1 MRALLL
7 QIPVP
12 HLRWPL
18 LDANIPLAA
27 GYLAAWARGRA
38 PGWEVEILPWD
49 RADLLGDEALL
60 AAVLERR
67 PDLVGLSTYLW
78 NAEAGAA
85 LARRLAGHGVP
96 TVLGGPEVA
105 ADNPW
110 LPGEV
115 PFATRVAGE
124 GEEAFAR
131 LLRARRTPSAAC
143 PVDPSEALDLGL
155 LPSPYLSG
163 LLGPSPDGAVWIET
177 QRGCPFRCAY
187 CAYGKGG
194 PVRRFPEGWLA
205 AHLRWARE
213 QGVREVYLMDPS
225 FNVRPDWERVLAVLE
240 REGPASGA
248 GFHTELVAEALGPGD
263 ARRLARAG
271 LRTCEVGLQSADP
284 KVLARVGRPWDPER
298 WVAGVQALQEAG
310 IAVSVGIIAGLP
322 GDTLEGF
329 CRTVSFVLEA
339 APGVDLQAYPLS
351 LLPGTRL
358 RRRAGELGLRAVD
371 RPPYTVL
378 GTPTMSREDISGALL
393 WFEEAAGLELD
404 PPGPPP
410 IGGPWH
416 GGDDAPYW
424 SGVRVRAASRP
435 PGWEDRAAR
444 RAARHLTVWVEG
456 WDPGIP
462 AEIGRLARR
471 LPHTAL
477 TVVLEDAP
485 PWSPERIRAL
495 RAAAPPWRTYLD
507 RHMEP
512 LLGPGSRVLPRI
524 VALVEAGHPG
534 AGEAWI
540 AEVRRGAEVVWALD
554 PGPGWVDRAR
564 EGLAEGETL
573 YLGGE
578 PGPEDLADLA
588 RTAGPDAEGL
598 LFASPGARE
607 TWDRLTGRAAF
618 RAPEHRGR
626 VG

>member
-12 HLRWPL
+12 HLRWPF

-49 RADLLGDEALL
+49 EADLLGDEALL
-60 AAVLERR
+60 AAVLGRR

-78 NAEAGAA
+78 NAEAGVA
-85 LARRLAGHGVP
+85 LARRLAEHGVA

-110 LPGEV
+110 LPGEA
-115 PFATRVAGE
+115 PFATRVSGE
-124 GEEAFAR
+124 GEEAFVR
-131 LLRARRTPSAAC
+131 LLRAPAPS
-143 PVDPSEALDLGL
+143 PWDPPGPLDLGR

-177 QRGCPFRCAY
+177 QRGCPLRCAY

-194 PVRRFPEGWLA
+194 GVRRFPEGWLA
-205 AHLRWARE
+205 GHLRWAGDR
-213 QGVREVYLMDPS
+213 GVREVYLMDPS

-248 GFHTELVAEALGPGD
+248 AFHTELVAEALRPGD

-284 KVLARVGRPWDPER
+284 EVLARVGRPWDR
-298 WVAGVQALQEAG
+298 RGWVTGVRALQEAG
-310 IAVSVGIIAGLP
+310 IAVSVGVIAGLP

-329 CRTVSFVLEA
+329 RHTVSFVLDEV
-339 APGVDLQAYPLS
+339 PGVDLQAYPLS

-358 RRRAGELGLRAVD
+358 RRRAETLGLRAMG

-378 GTPTMSREDISGALL
+378 GTPTMSGDEISEALL

-416 GGDDAPYW
+416 GGDEAPYW
-424 SGVRVRAASRP
+424 SGVRLRAADRP
-435 PGWEDRAAR
+435 RGWEDRAAR
-444 RAARHLTVWVEG
+444 RAARHLTVWVQG
-456 WDPGIP
+456 WNRGIP

-471 LPHTAL
+471 LPHTVL
-477 TVVLEDAP
+477 TVVLEDSP
-485 PWSPERIRAL
+485 PWGPERIAAL
-495 RAAAPPWRTYLD
+495 RAAAPPGRTYLD

-512 LLGPGSRVLPRI
+512 LLGPGARVLPRI

-534 AGEAWI
+534 AGDPWI
-540 AEVRRGAEVVWALD
+540 ADVRRGAEVVWALRAD
-554 PGPGWVDRAR
+554 EGWVARAR
-564 EGLAEGETL
+564 EALEEGETV
-573 YLGGE
+573 YLRGE
-578 PGPEDLADLA
+578 PALEDMEELA
-588 RTAGPDAEGL
+588 RAVGTDAEGL
-598 LFASPGARE
+598 VPASPRAQE
-607 TWDRLTGRAAF
+607 AWDGLTGRGGI
-618 RAPEHRGR
+618 RAPEHR
-626 VG
+626 VHLC